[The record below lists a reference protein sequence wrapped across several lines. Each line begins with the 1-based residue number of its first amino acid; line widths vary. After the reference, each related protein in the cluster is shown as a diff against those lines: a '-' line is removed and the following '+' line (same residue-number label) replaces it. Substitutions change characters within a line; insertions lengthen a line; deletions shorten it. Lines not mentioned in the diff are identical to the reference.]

1 MIPLAGQNKVINS
14 FLNNSLIKGALGDV
28 VKGGISQGIAS
39 TASDPVNKVAGML
52 FGLPYL
58 TMPTVAVMGLNA
70 GATASGTLDEARR
83 LGMFK

>member
-58 TMPTVAVMGLNA
+58 TIPTVAVMGLNA
-70 GATASGTLDEARR
+70 GATAFGTLDEARR